1 MVCQVSD
8 RNGRE
13 SEDSAAGVRGTFQ
26 VCLVNDCSWD
36 CGWSGSQLGPAS
48 SRGEVTHACGL
59 EMCERGRDTVAA
71 AFVPPPPPLVISA
84 FIEFS

>member
-1 MVCQVSD
+1 MVCEVSD
-8 RNGRE
+8 RNEGE

-26 VCLVNDCSWD
+26 VYLVNGYWWD
-36 CGWSGSQLGPAS
+36 CGWSGSQLGSAS
-48 SRGEVTHACGL
+48 SRGEVTRACGV

-71 AFVPPPPPLVISA
+71 AFAPPPSSLVISA